1 MASHDTGRT
10 KAPAPLT
17 EEHFLLQVPNH
28 IAARLSALLQQGE
41 NAPADVQ
48 VTFSEAVEDTP
59 QGATMR
65 VDGVELPARLC
76 KLPTIVESHKSFDG
90 GSTYYKT
97 GQVGQMLVVESDEAA
112 LPTEVELPNGLAP
125 PTANIRKRKW
135 RKRPPRDEKALEQ
148 VQLELEALVR
158 GGPPPPLKELIMEEV
173 EEEING
179 SGEGGGGVGMFGGGG
194 GGGGDGGGG
203 GGQLMINLTP
213 LQQQQQQQAREMLQG
228 GGGGE
233 GQPMMTPIQ
242 QQAREMLLQ
251 AQQRREAAAQQVQ
264 QLAGV
269 GGGPRQEDDGDNLEA
284 ELGREMEAEGSTAAP
299 AQRRS
304 VSPLN
309 QPQMQP
315 LMPIASQLETQQQQQ
330 AREMLAAHQQARQ
343 AAEHQARQAAEH
355 QARRDRQMQVEAAVA
370 KARQSLVRIN
380 ADHARFMGMNVNANP
395 ALAQKRDEKVKGIL
409 AERAQAVSV
418 IAQLLEK
425 LPFGENGMP

>member
-1 MASHDTGRT
+1 
-10 KAPAPLT
+10 
-17 EEHFLLQVPNH
+17 
-28 IAARLSALLQQGE
+28 
-41 NAPADVQ
+41 
-48 VTFSEAVEDTP
+48 
-59 QGATMR
+59 
-65 VDGVELPARLC
+65 
-76 KLPTIVESHKSFDG
+76 
-90 GSTYYKT
+90 
-97 GQVGQMLVVESDEAA
+97 
-112 LPTEVELPNGLAP
+112 
-125 PTANIRKRKW
+125 
-135 RKRPPRDEKALEQ
+135 
-148 VQLELEALVR
+148 
-158 GGPPPPLKELIMEEV
+158 
-173 EEEING
+173 
-179 SGEGGGGVGMFGGGG
+179 
-194 GGGGDGGGG
+194 
-203 GGQLMINLTP
+203 MINLTP
-213 LQQQQQQQAREMLQG
+213 LQQQQQAREMLQG

-330 AREMLAAHQQARQ
+330 AREMLAVHQ
-343 AAEHQARQAAEH
+343 QARQAAEH

-409 AERAQAVSV
+409 AERAQAESV

>member
-1 MASHDTGRT
+1 M
-10 KAPAPLT
+10 
-17 EEHFLLQVPNH
+17 LQVPNH
-28 IAARLSALLQQGE
+28 IAARLTALLQQSE

-48 VTFSEAVEDTP
+48 VTFSEAVEDKP

-76 KLPTIVESHKSFDG
+76 KLPTIVESHKSLDG
-90 GSTYYKT
+90 GATYYKT

-158 GGPPPPLKELIMEEV
+158 GGPPPPLKELIMEDV

-179 SGEGGGGVGMFGGGG
+179 SGEGGGGGGGGGGVGIFGGGG
-194 GGGGDGGGG
+194 GGGGGP
-203 GGQLMINLTP
+203 LMINLTP
-213 LQQQQQQQAREMLQG
+213 LQQQQQAAREMLQG

-251 AQQRREAAAQQVQ
+251 GQRQREAAAQQVQ
-264 QLAGV
+264 QLAGG
-269 GGGPRQEDDGDNLEA
+269 GGGPRQEDDGDHLEA

-315 LMPIASQLETQQQQQ
+315 LMPIASQQPRAGKELETQQQQQ
-330 AREMLAAHQQARQ
+330 AREMMAAHQRAQQ
-343 AAEHQARQAAEH
+343 AAEHQAQQLREQAVQ
-355 QARRDRQMQVEAAVA
+355 QARRDRQRQVEAAVA
-370 KARQSLVRIN
+370 KARQELIRIN

-409 AERAQAVSV
+409 AERAQAESV

>member
-90 GSTYYKT
+90 GATYYKT

-213 LQQQQQQQAREMLQG
+213 LQQQQQQAREMLQG

-251 AQQRREAAAQQVQ
+251 GQRREAAAQQGQ

-309 QPQMQP
+309 QPQMEP
-315 LMPIASQLETQQQQQ
+315 LTPIASQQPRAGKELETPQQQQ
-330 AREMLAAHQQARQ
+330 AREMMAAHQLAQ
-343 AAEHQARQAAEH
+343 QAAEH